1 MRSRRGISE
10 LLIDLVLLMIVLGI
24 SSGIVMYL
32 HKNVITPSI
41 SRVNSDE
48 LSSLDCENLL
58 AYKLSLRSGDA
69 YLVVVNKG
77 KDEIRYKIII
87 NDEGR
92 YEDSLY
98 GGDYRVYLLKNIQ
111 TSNVVI
117 ICNGVDVVNVVNV
130 G

>member
-1 MRSRRGISE
+1 MHSREGISE
-10 LLIDLVLLMIVLGI
+10 LLIDLILLIIVLGI

-58 AYKLSLRSGDA
+58 AYKLSSRSGDA

-77 KDEIRYKIII
+77 KDEVRYKIITD
-87 NDEGR
+87 DEDM

-98 GGDYRVYLLKNIQ
+98 GGDYRVYLLENVS

-117 ICNGVDVVNVVNV
+117 ICNGGDVVNVVNV

>member
-48 LSSLDCENLL
+48 SSSLDCENLL
-58 AYKLSLRSGDA
+58 AYKLSLRSGNV

-77 KDEIRYKIII
+77 KDEIKYRIITD
-87 NDEGR
+87 NEKR
-92 YEDSLY
+92 YEDSLH
-98 GGDYRVYLLKNIQ
+98 GDDYRVYLLENVS
-111 TSNVVI
+111 TSNVII
-117 ICNGVDVVNVVNV
+117 ICDGGEVVNVIDV